1 MNVQRLVDTA
11 YPRLSRADKEQ
22 MVIDHLLRVLD
33 NRALQRHMLTIQ
45 PETVVD
51 LVQAVDEYMAVGGA
65 ESRHSQVSARVVE
78 AEGPPQPDL
87 SVLAK
92 VLEAQSLLSK
102 QAAGQ
107 GGGIRSPTCSCPTAS
122 ATGLAVL
129 PKRRLFPMRGS
140 ALEEELPTR
149 STSRPQGSP
158 GRQPGPRGRYSPSP
172 TAQQSGNGG
181 GPVRP

>member
-22 MVIDHLLRVLD
+22 MAIDHLLRALD

-65 ESRHSQVSARVVE
+65 ESRHPTVNARVVE
-78 AEGPPQPDL
+78 AESPPQQT
-87 SVLAK
+87 LAP
-92 VLEAQSLLSK
+92 SLRFGSTELALK

-107 GGGIRSPTCSCPTAS
+107 GGSFGSSTCSPTAS
-122 ATGLAVL
+122 ATGLAVR
-129 PKRRLFPMRGS
+129 PK
-140 ALEEELPTR
+140 
-149 STSRPQGSP
+149 
-158 GRQPGPRGRYSPSP
+158 
-172 TAQQSGNGG
+172 
-181 GPVRP
+181 